1 MRSSVPHLCIIPSLF
16 VPVHPYSMNT
26 TQTDHVS
33 DHPHALEQKLFFT
46 VHVDKSYNLNMVF
59 HIE

>member
-33 DHPHALEQKLFFT
+33 DHPASCTWAETGFHCTCWQKLQ
-46 VHVDKSYNLNMVF
+46 S
-59 HIE
+59 